1 MVRKEIS
8 DQMNVT
14 AAWAFVDSMLG
25 VDYGYEVREG
35 PLYCWTANEPYS
47 KFSQS
52 WRRPESTY
60 LLALSHLGHY

>member
-35 PLYCWTANEPYS
+35 PLYCWTLY
-47 KFSQS
+47 
-52 WRRPESTY
+52 
-60 LLALSHLGHY
+60 